1 MPQKRLDIV
10 RPPAP
15 EPFEVEAF
23 GCREL
28 VVARSKP
35 LELLREPDE
44 PVGVLPEE
52 ALRAR
57 ISELEALS
65 ETGSLT
71 AALAEVDRLRAA
83 LERSEEQL
91 WEARGRLMA
100 DRERLEDLER
110 LAHATAAR
118 GAQEVAGLLTDV
130 LEEVASLE
138 SGLRAEVDQLAA
150 VERALDEWRMA
161 VGAEA
166 APPEAA
172 SPSAG
177 ES

>member
-1 MPQKRLDIV
+1 M
-10 RPPAP
+10 
-15 EPFEVEAF
+15 
-23 GCREL
+23 
-28 VVARSKP
+28 
-35 LELLREPDE
+35 
-44 PVGVLPEE
+44 
-52 ALRAR
+52 
-57 ISELEALS
+57 
-65 ETGSLT
+65 
-71 AALAEVDRLRAA
+71 
-83 LERSEEQL
+83 
-91 WEARGRLMA
+91 
-100 DRERLEDLER
+100 
-110 LAHATAAR
+110 
-118 GAQEVAGLLTDV
+118 AGLLTDV